1 MSDNDS
7 FLLSKIIDFKKKRE
21 KNMVVLS
28 FHSNR
33 VQLLSVPALI
43 FSFKCVNRK
52 QAPAAQP
59 GDPFT
64 SHLIVTLYV
73 KNIQAHNVD

>member
-7 FLLSKIIDFKKKRE
+7 LFLRKLIDFKKK
-21 KNMVVLS
+21 KNVVVLS
-28 FHSNR
+28 FHSSR

-64 SHLIVTLYV
+64 SLLIVTLYV
-73 KNIQAHNVD
+73 KNIQAHNVG